1 MAKQWYVY
9 LIAKIVAGFAAGF
22 IGTSVMTYISEIT
35 MPKMR
40 GSHLSAFALFFA
52 IGQVASAVGLEVL
65 QNVSHVVRVHPR
77 ATQPPH
83 AAQATCSRAVAPG

>member
-1 MAKQWYVY
+1 VAKQWYVY
-9 LIAKIVAGFAAGF
+9 LIAKIVAGFAAGV

-65 QNVSHVVRVHPR
+65 QNVSGTCTSSYRL
-77 ATQPPH
+77 Q
-83 AAQATCSRAVAPG
+83 AQLGRLWLSS

>member
-1 MAKQWYVY
+1 VAKQWYVY
-9 LIAKIVAGFAAGF
+9 LIAKIVAGF
-22 IGTSVMTYISEIT
+22 GTSVMTYISEIT

-65 QNVSHVVRVHPR
+65 QNVSGTCTSSYRL
-77 ATQPPH
+77 Q
-83 AAQATCSRAVAPG
+83 AQLGRLWLSS